1 MLPVGEMPYL
11 LAVLRS
17 YEVSCS
23 WLASRCS
30 GAISVRDDW
39 LWIFLVRWMRGQ
51 SDTVQQMG
59 RGSGAKWTYVVEVM
73 SW

>member
-1 MLPVGEMPYL
+1 MDGCVRIPVMLLVGEMPYL

-39 LWIFLVRWMRGQ
+39 LWIFLVR
-51 SDTVQQMG
+51 
-59 RGSGAKWTYVVEVM
+59 
-73 SW
+73 